1 MASGANEGAT
11 MDISRKTDYA
21 LRILSI
27 LATSEGE
34 LLSVRVAA
42 EQVDVPYSFAR
53 SIQHGLA
60 QAGIV
65 ESLRGV
71 HGGMRLKADPSEL
84 TLYQIVEA
92 VQGPFSINDC
102 TAPEGECARMASCC
116 FHPLWL
122 GAEALMRDYLS
133 SITLADVV
141 SWDRFPAVD
150 SKFTDRQAFMTYA
163 DCASLR
169 QFSRA

>member
-1 MASGANEGAT
+1 

-27 LATSEGE
+27 LAMSESE

-60 QAGIV
+60 QAGII

-71 HGGMRLKADPSEL
+71 HGGMRLKQDPEEI
-84 TLYQIVEA
+84 TLYEILEA
-92 VQGPFSINDC
+92 VQGPFSINEC
-102 TAPEGECARMASCC
+102 TVPEAECPRTATCC

-133 SITLADVV
+133 SISLADVV
-141 SWDRFPAVD
+141 TWKRFPAVD
-150 SKFTDRQAFMTYA
+150 QKFTDRDAFISYA

-169 QFSRA
+169 RCTKERTE

>member
-1 MASGANEGAT
+1 M

-27 LATSEGE
+27 LATSESD

-71 HGGMRLKADPSEL
+71 HGGMRLKADPAAI
-84 TLYQIVEA
+84 TLCDIVEA
-92 VQGPFSINDC
+92 VQGPFCINEC
-102 TAPEGECARMASCC
+102 TAPDADCSRMSTCC

-133 SITLADVV
+133 SITLHDVV
-141 SWDRFPAVD
+141 TWSRFPAVD
-150 SKFTDRQAFMTYA
+150 AKFTDRSAFASYA

-169 QFSRA
+169 RHTDA